1 MTEKERQYYI
11 DWLLIAY
18 PFKAVEYFERMTDR
32 ELLVE
37 FEKTMELM

>member
-1 MTEKERQYYI
+1 MTDTERQYYI

-18 PFKAVEYFERMTDR
+18 PFKAEEYFRLMTDR

-37 FEKTMELM
+37 YERLMELM